1 LEPKRPKGKLKPTSN
16 APIEATPSDDADDD
30 AIIRCICGIKE
41 DDGGRT
47 MICCDECDA
56 WQHNDCM
63 GITEDETKV
72 PASYLCEQCDPDG
85 HEETLAAMTRGEQ
98 PWLERHRL
106 QELERRARQRKGGKK
121 GKGGRQSRAN
131 DLKVEASNEAGMQAE
146 DKTMAEPL
154 KSSELAK
161 RKFEVEVDTNGKGP
175 VQQRTIILPSK
186 LANDGILQSPKLRA
200 SSSHPQQDQQV
211 QPKKRKSNASKV
223 TYTTTTNGPAENISE
238 LPDNARRSAAQT
250 LQARFADQI
259 RTASK
264 KGLYRIPDGHTAD
277 SLGDQYGLLVE
288 YALFSNHWGIQ
299 LEASESYRTQF
310 RAILYNIKKNESL
323 VHRLLDNSLTT
334 DEFSMMTSDEMA
346 SEELQK
352 KNASL
357 KKEAEKQSTIV
368 PETAPR
374 FRRTH
379 KGDEPIDDQ
388 TQHIA
393 SEAITSAAPLSR
405 RRESA
410 VDEADQIGQSPGD
423 SHFHGFVA
431 PPLPALAPNPLV
443 VDTSQSLPVVS
454 LDRRASSNFD
464 IQNVWSSVQSPEN
477 DQSHSVQHP
486 PRQDGPDIP
495 QRSRLV
501 KNDHDAEIDRLLD
514 DEGNESPPYSPTEYT
529 ADQGVVWKG
538 RLHMPSGNRAIGSFE
553 AIARHVAGSD
563 LAMKTTLPSI
573 FPTELLVSGRIEAE
587 KADQYLCGLSSARY
601 TDVCVLNLT
610 PAVANDEEAQME
622 FDNLYTYFSGRKRYG
637 VVGEGPHRENVKDN
651 YIVPLDEGI
660 SEMPQFLQRLDRND
674 IEQPRPRRM
683 LLVVFVLKWSSAPS
697 SNQASPSYSGIPNQ
711 GSAAP
716 PVMTHAT
723 PAMSPGSGSYTE
735 HSPFQQPQQHQG
747 IPSNYG
753 SPFPHN
759 PYAPAPLQPAA
770 PMPINNMDSA
780 RQILGHLLDCPVA
793 RQIFS
798 SNPNPS
804 LEILHNLKH
813 ILETRPESQNDFEE
827 LQRALSEQNVPG
839 GG

>member
-1 LEPKRPKGKLKPTSN
+1 
-16 APIEATPSDDADDD
+16 
-30 AIIRCICGIKE
+30 
-41 DDGGRT
+41 

-85 HEETLAAMTRGEQ
+85 HEETLAAMARGEQ
-98 PWLERHRL
+98 PWLERYRL
-106 QELERRARQRKGGKK
+106 RELERKARQRKGGKK

-131 DLKVEASNEAGMQAE
+131 ELKVEASHEVGMQAE
-146 DKTMAEPL
+146 DKTMVEPL
-154 KSSELAK
+154 RSSELAK
-161 RKFEVEVDTNGKGP
+161 RKFEVEVATNGERP
-175 VQQRTIILPSK
+175 VQQRSMILPSK
-186 LANDGILQSPKLRA
+186 LADDGTLQSPRSRA

-223 TYTTTTNGPAENISE
+223 PNTTTNNGPAKDISE
-238 LPDNARRSAAQT
+238 LPDNGRRSAAQT
-250 LQARFADQI
+250 LQATFADQI

-264 KGLYRIPDGHTAD
+264 KGFYRIPDGHTAD

-288 YALFSNHWGIQ
+288 SALFSNHWGSQ

-310 RAILYNIKKNESL
+310 RAILYNMKKNESL

-410 VDEADQIGQSPGD
+410 IDEADQTAQSSGD
-423 SHFHGFVA
+423 SHFQAFAA
-431 PPLPALAPNPLV
+431 PTLPAVAPNPLV

-454 LDRRASSNFD
+454 LDRTVSSNFD

-486 PRQDGPDIP
+486 PRLDGPHVP

-501 KNDHDAEIDRLLD
+501 KTDHDAEIDRLLD
-514 DEGNESPPYSPTEYT
+514 DEGNESPPYSPTEYS

-538 RLHMPSGNRAIGSFE
+538 RLNMPSGNRAIGNFE

-573 FPTELLVSGRIEAE
+573 FPKELLVHGRIEAE

-610 PAVANDEEAQME
+610 PAVDNDEEAQME
-622 FDNLYTYFSGRKRYG
+622 FDNLYTYFSGRERYG
-637 VVGEGPHRENVKDN
+637 VVGEGHRENVKDV

-660 SEMPQFLQRLDRND
+660 SEMPQFLRRLDRND

-697 SNQASPSYSGIPNQ
+697 SNQASPSYTGIPNQ

-716 PVMTHAT
+716 PVTHLT
-723 PAMSPGSGSYTE
+723 PAMSPGSGSYSE
-735 HSPFQQPQQHQG
+735 HSPFQQPQQHQS

-759 PYAPAPLQPAA
+759 PYAPAPLQPAS
-770 PMPINNMDSA
+770 PMPINNLDLP
-780 RQILGHLLDCPVA
+780 RQILGPLLDCPVA
-793 RQIFS
+793 RQIVN
-798 SNPNPS
+798 SNPS
-804 LEILHNLKH
+804 SSVEILHNLKH
-813 ILETRPESQNDFEE
+813 ILENHPESQNDFEAF
-827 LQRALSEQNVPG
+827 QRALSEQNVPG